1 MDVVHDVVRVCM
13 GGMAKVSFTMVT
25 MYAFVLLMTLITVV
39 QGLYMERT
47 AAVTFSSPP
56 NSSLDDPRFHPSA
69 DRYTPSLLDGAT
81 RPKIDFEAPSDFGET
96 NTDPPEELKR
106 STKEVVY
113 SIQSRMSR
121 KTRKFDA
128 SKTRAKVYY
137 EYRSP
142 EPSPS
147 PSPSPTPTNSYH
159 PRFPYRPLHHPH
171 VRPNTPPRYSK
182 HTFRLDHPAVKRL
195 AGGSREPTEI
205 RVWLQFDKKV
215 WKAAVYRTVRDILNR
230 RGLGHKFGTS
240 RKFIYKR
247 QGGRAYLVYILFQH
261 DYRATLVF

>member
-1 MDVVHDVVRVCM
+1 M
-13 GGMAKVSFTMVT
+13 SLTMVT
-25 MYAFVLLMTLITVV
+25 MYVLVLLTTLLSVV
-39 QGLYMERT
+39 EGKGKYIERT
-47 AAVTFSSPP
+47 TAATFSSPP
-56 NSSLDDPRFHPSA
+56 NSSLDDSHYQPPT
-69 DRYTPSLLDGAT
+69 DYYGPSLAGA
-81 RPKIDFEAPSDFGET
+81 PAPDIDFEAPSDFGER

-106 STKEVVY
+106 STTEVVY
-113 SIQSRMSR
+113 SIQARMSR

-147 PSPSPTPTNSYH
+147 PSPSPTPTKSYQ
-159 PRFPYRPLHHPH
+159 PRFPYRPVAQPQVHPN
-171 VRPNTPPRYSK
+171 RPPRDSE
-182 HTFRLDHPAVKRL
+182 HAFLLDHTAIKRL

-240 RKFIYKR
+240 RKLIYKR
-247 QGGRAYLVYILFQH
+247 QGGRAYLVYVLFQH
-261 DYRATLVF
+261 DYRAQLIF